1 MSQLPFR
8 RRDFLRSLA
17 ATAVVAP
24 IAGCGDDDDDGGAP
38 PNAAPINEALFPQSV
53 ASGDPR
59 PDSVLL
65 WTRVEP
71 TDAALDQDLEY
82 VVATDAALTNV
93 VARGVTTAT
102 ADLDH
107 TVKLRV
113 TGLSPATF
121 YYYQFRVV
129 SLNGGSRV
137 GRTKTAPA
145 ADADVPVRFAFAS
158 CQDFIGRYYHSWQ
171 ALLDETSVAGNDLDL
186 IVHLGDYIYE
196 TTGNPMFQ
204 SPDPNRAITLPV
216 GQTLGE
222 GAGQFKTAVE
232 LADYR
237 ALYKAYRGD
246 QILQRVHERFPFL
259 VIWDDHEFADDSAG
273 DRVADL
279 DNSVGPGNEERN
291 PQRRLNATR
300 AWVEY
305 QPIELAIP
313 AAGAGPLDFQ
323 MYRNVRFGKHVE
335 LFMTDERLYRDG
347 PVIPEGPA
355 DPSVGKI
362 GTNTSLGSHYFLLK
376 SGFDPKEAAVK
387 PTMLGATQKQ
397 WLFDSVKSSTA
408 TWKVW
413 GNEVQLWQMA
423 IDLSTFPSVPEQ
435 FRNLFYFSVDQWDG
449 FRTERAEV
457 LNTLTGTSNFVAIT
471 GDVHGFFA
479 AELHP
484 DFDAVNVQAAEP
496 VAAEFVVAGI
506 SSQSVQSIIND
517 FVTNDPI
524 LSSLGLQSL
533 VPQLDSLLQQT
544 NPHLRFANSNAYGV
558 AIVDVSAA
566 SFAVTFLQLGD
577 ITSPTYAGE
586 IKRSTLR
593 CNAGS
598 AKIIADP

>member
-24 IAGCGDDDDDGGAP
+24 VAGCGDDDDGPGVPGSP
-38 PNAAPINEALFPQSV
+38 PVNEAAFPQSV

-71 TDAALDQDLEY
+71 ADPAADLDLEY
-82 VVATDAALTNV
+82 LVATDPALTNV
-93 VARGVTTAT
+93 VARGTTKAS

-113 TGLSPATF
+113 VGLTSATF
-121 YYYQFRVV
+121 YYYQFR
-129 SLNGGSRV
+129 SAALNASSRV

-145 ADADVPVRFAFAS
+145 PDADVPLRFAFAS

-171 ALLDETSVAGNDLDL
+171 ALLDEASAPGKDLDL
-186 IVHLGDYIYE
+186 IVYLGDYIYE

-204 SPDPNRAITLPV
+204 SPDPARAITLPV
-216 GQTLGE
+216 GQTLGT
-222 GAGQFKTAVE
+222 GAGQFTTAVE

-246 QILQRVHERFPFL
+246 KVLQAVHERFPFL

-273 DRVADL
+273 DRTADL

-305 QPIELAIP
+305 QPIEVAP
-313 AAGAGPLDFQ
+313 PPPGAGPLDFQ
-323 MYRNVRFGKHVE
+323 MYRNARFGKHVE
-335 LFMTDERLYRDG
+335 LFMTDERLYRSG
-347 PVIPEGPA
+347 PVVPEGPT
-355 DPSVGKI
+355 DPSVGKL

-387 PTMLGATQKQ
+387 PTMLGAAQKQ
-397 WLFDSVKSSTA
+397 WLLDSVKASQA

-423 IDLSTFPSVPEQ
+423 IDLAQFAQVPEQ
-435 FRNLFYFSVDQWDG
+435 YRNLFYFSVDQWDG

-457 LNTLTGTSNFVAIT
+457 LSALAGTPNLVAVT

-479 AELHP
+479 AELHA
-484 DFDAVNVQAAEP
+484 DFDAPAAATAPP
-496 VAAEFVVAGI
+496 VGAEFVVAGI
-506 SSQSVQSIIND
+506 SSQSVQSIIGD
-517 FVTNDPI
+517 FVNNDPV
-524 LSSLGLQSL
+524 LSLLNLQSL
-533 VPQLDSLLQQT
+533 VPQLDALLQQT

-558 AIVDVSAA
+558 AIVDASAA

-577 ITSPTYAGE
+577 ITQPTYAGE
-586 IKRSTLR
+586 VKRSTLR

-598 AKIIADP
+598 AKIVVDA